1 MQASHNFPAIS
12 ALFSARHGARRLV
25 LLAALLGVFLGA
37 TPAWA
42 QWRGPP
48 QGMPY
53 GPGPAGPLHE
63 GFWIR
68 VNAGLAYAS
77 TTESV
82 AGVELDATGLG
93 YSFGAQIGAAV
104 RPDIILHFDLAATGV
119 RSPNLS
125 ISGGSNYGL
134 ATTLGDSAGD
144 VSQVFF
150 GAGATK
156 YFGDMF
162 FFSAALG
169 GAATQ
174 LGVTETGLGYGVN
187 LLAGME
193 GEIRRRS
200 FLGGALQLLFTTV
213 PHTGD
218 MSGEA
223 WIHTL
228 TFGFV
233 LTSGYR

>member
-104 RPDIILHFDLAATGV
+104 RPDII
-119 RSPNLS
+119 
-125 ISGGSNYGL
+125 
-134 ATTLGDSAGD
+134 
-144 VSQVFF
+144 
-150 GAGATK
+150 
-156 YFGDMF
+156 
-162 FFSAALG
+162 
-169 GAATQ
+169 
-174 LGVTETGLGYGVN
+174 
-187 LLAGME
+187 
-193 GEIRRRS
+193 
-200 FLGGALQLLFTTV
+200 
-213 PHTGD
+213 
-218 MSGEA
+218 
-223 WIHTL
+223 
-228 TFGFV
+228 
-233 LTSGYR
+233 